1 MGREVTG
8 KGSHWEG
15 KEEEK
20 YVGREGGSEV
30 SGKRR
35 KGSNWDG
42 NEEGK

>member
-8 KGSHWEG
+8 KGRRKG
-15 KEEEK
+15 
-20 YVGREGGSEV
+20 EV
-30 SGKRR
+30 SRKRR